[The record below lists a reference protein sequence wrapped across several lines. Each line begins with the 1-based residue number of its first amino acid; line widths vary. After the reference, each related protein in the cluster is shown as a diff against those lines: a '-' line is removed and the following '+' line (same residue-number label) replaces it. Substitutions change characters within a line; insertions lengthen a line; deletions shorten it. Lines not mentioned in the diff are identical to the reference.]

1 MLFFLSGNF
10 FDTFTQL
17 FSSETRHILKISS
30 KLPNVGTTIFSV
42 MSNLAQKHRAINL
55 SQGFPN
61 FPSDPMLIDAVSRA
75 MREGHNQY
83 APMPGL
89 PALRQRLAEKMGAAY
104 GVEADPDG
112 EITIT
117 AGATQALFTAIGAF
131 VQPGDEV
138 IIFEPAYDSYRPA
151 VEAFGGV
158 VRSIRLEAPG
168 YRIEW
173 NELSSLINSRTRML
187 LINSPHNPTG
197 QILMADDLR
206 SLELLLEGT
215 DILVLSDEVYEH
227 LVYDGLQHESVLRYP
242 GLKARS
248 LVTFSFGKT
257 FHNTGWKVGYCVGPA
272 ELTAE
277 FRKLH
282 QFNVFSV
289 NTPVQHA
296 LAEYLETP
304 SHYLTLADFYQ
315 RKRDFFLEAMQGSSL
330 RPLPCSGTYFQL
342 FDYSEVRNLADL
354 EFAHWLTEHHGV
366 ASIPVSAFY
375 QGGHSGRI
383 IRLCFA
389 KTEDTLAEAARILQG
404 L

>member
-1 MLFFLSGNF
+1 M
-10 FDTFTQL
+10 
-17 FSSETRHILKISS
+17 SS
-30 KLPNVGTTIFSV
+30 
-42 MSNLAQKHRAINL
+42 LAQKHRAINL

-61 FPSDPMLIDAVSRA
+61 FPSDPVLIDAVSRA
-75 MREGHNQY
+75 MKEGQNQY
-83 APMPGL
+83 APMAGL
-89 PALRQRLAEKMGAAY
+89 SVLRQRLANKMGSAY
-104 GVEADPDG
+104 EVELDPDR

-158 VRSIRLEAPG
+158 VRNVRLEAPE
-168 YRIEW
+168 YRIDW
-173 NELSSLINSRTRML
+173 DDLSLLINSRTRML

-206 SLELLLEGT
+206 RLELLLEGT

-242 GLKARS
+242 GLKERS

-257 FHNTGWKVGYCVGPA
+257 FHNTGWKVGYCVGSA

-304 SHYLTLADFYQ
+304 SHYLSLAGFYQ
-315 RKRDFFLEAMQGSSL
+315 HKRDFLLEAMRGSSL

-342 FDYSEVRNLADL
+342 FDYSEVRDVADV
-354 EFAHWLTEHHGV
+354 EFAHWLTEHHGL
-366 ASIPVSAFY
+366 ASIPISAFY
-375 QGGHSGRI
+375 QGGHLGRI